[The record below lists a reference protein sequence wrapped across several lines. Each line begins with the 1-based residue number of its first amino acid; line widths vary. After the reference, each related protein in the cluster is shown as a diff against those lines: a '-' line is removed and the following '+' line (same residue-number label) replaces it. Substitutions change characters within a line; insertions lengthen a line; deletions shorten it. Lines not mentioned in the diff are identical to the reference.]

1 MATRVGVL
9 APLAHRDFRLL
20 AIGHLT
26 SLAGDGFFRVAIAI
40 QVLVVSN
47 AAGAVAAT
55 AMAWGGGMVAAL
67 PLGGWVS
74 DRFPRR
80 RVMMLAD
87 AWRGLMI
94 GGIGV
99 LSVTGQ
105 LELWHLISLG
115 AGFGL
120 GSGFF
125 NPAAMA
131 LVPDLVPAED
141 LARANSFLGVAR
153 PAMVYIVGPILGG
166 LLVTAAGPGAA
177 FLLDAASFGVS
188 IALLAAI
195 AAGRSAVSTGQ
206 AGPLRDIVE
215 GVGYV
220 LRTRW
225 AWPWLL
231 GAGVGTLA
239 FHGPFDV
246 LVPYLLFNEFG
257 LDEGGVSRQMAYILA
272 AGGAGSIVA
281 GTALGQWQLPRRFM
295 TTLYVGE
302 AIGVAALV
310 AFGLMWAPW
319 HAVIAGGVLFTLFA
333 VTDIIWTTTMQRLVP
348 REMLGR
354 VASLDWFTS
363 MSLAPVSFG
372 VAWALDAMLG
382 ARAALVVAG
391 LSGALVLLALLAVP
405 GAREPER
412 AEAVAEV

>member
-9 APLAHRDFRLL
+9 APLEHRDFRLL

-55 AMAWGGGMVAAL
+55 AMAWSGGMIAAL

-80 RVMMLAD
+80 RVMMIAD
-87 AWRGLMI
+87 AWRALMI
-94 GGIGV
+94 GAIGA
-99 LSVTGQ
+99 LSVAGQ
-105 LELWHLISLG
+105 LELWHLVSLG
-115 AGFGL
+115 AGFGF

-131 LVPDLVPAED
+131 LVPDLVPEKD
-141 LARANSFLGVAR
+141 LARANSFLGIAR

-166 LLVTAAGPGAA
+166 ILVTAAGPGAA
-177 FLLDAASFGVS
+177 FLLDAATFAVS

-195 AAGRSAVSTGQ
+195 GAGRSATGASG

-281 GTALGQWQLPRRFM
+281 GTALGQWHLPRRFM
-295 TTLYVGE
+295 TTLYLAE
-302 AIGVAALV
+302 AAGVAALV
-310 AFGLMWAPW
+310 VFGVMWAPW
-319 HAVIAGGVLFTLFA
+319 QAVAAGGVLFTLFA

-348 REMLGR
+348 RRMLGR
-354 VASLDWFTS
+354 VASLDWLTS
-363 MSLAPVSFG
+363 MSLAPLSFG
-372 VAWALDAMLG
+372 VAWALDAVVG
-382 ARAALVVAG
+382 ARAALVLAGVAG
-391 LSGALVLLALLAVP
+391 AAVLLSLLAVP
-405 GAREPER
+405 GVRAPER
-412 AEAVAEV
+412 AEAVADA

>member
-20 AIGHLT
+20 AIAHLT
-26 SLAGDGFFRVAIAI
+26 SLTGDGFFRVAIAI
-40 QVLVVSN
+40 QVLLVSN
-47 AAGAVAAT
+47 AAGAIAAT
-55 AMAWGGGMVAAL
+55 AMAWGAGMVAAL

-74 DRFPRR
+74 DHFPRR

-87 AWRGLMI
+87 AWRALMI

-99 LSVTGQ
+99 LSVTGN
-105 LELWHLISLG
+105 LELWHLITLG

-120 GSGFF
+120 GNGFF
-125 NPAAMA
+125 NPSAMA
-131 LVPDLVPAED
+131 LVPELVPAED
-141 LARANSFLGVAR
+141 LARANSFLGIAR

-166 LLVTAAGPGAA
+166 VLVTAAGPGSA
-177 FLLDAASFGVS
+177 FLLDAATFAVS
-188 IALLAAI
+188 IGFLAAI
-195 AAGRSAVSTGQ
+195 SVGRAAVASGEQ
-206 AGPLRDIVE
+206 GPLKDIVE

-246 LVPYLLFNEFG
+246 LVPYLLFNDFG
-257 LDEGGVSRQMAYILA
+257 LDEGAVSRQMAYILA
-272 AGGAGSIVA
+272 AGGAGSIIA

-295 TTLYVGE
+295 TTLYVAE
-302 AIGVAALV
+302 ATGVAALV
-310 AFGLMWAPW
+310 VFGVMWAPW

-348 REMLGR
+348 RRMLGR

-363 MSLAPVSFG
+363 MSLAPLSFG
-372 VAWALDAMLG
+372 VAWLLDAVVG
-382 ARAALVVAG
+382 ARAALIVAG
-391 LSGALVLLALLAVP
+391 VAGAAVLLALLAVP

-412 AEAVAEV
+412 GEVVAEV